1 MDETMTIVKRHNLS
15 MWTLGVCVSL
25 AVALLWATPASAQQ
39 AEPEAV
45 YPPFVEFA
53 LNACG
58 GPPRTEG
65 RVILVGIVRDS
76 ISGVRLAGATARAR
90 WSEPGRSLNHT
101 AISITNAAGY
111 YAFCSAPVTVQTSV
125 LRRESQQV
133 TVRLTEMGV
142 QKQDLVVALG
152 EENMVGGM
160 IGRLLDQENGMPVDG
175 AVVRVVDTD
184 LQTLSN
190 HNGRFLFR
198 EIESGHYAVEVENLA
213 YGTKRYPVEIPFGGA
228 AQVEINLSQT
238 PIELEPIVVEAKSR
252 AWLSTMSGFY
262 QRMDRGLGV
271 FLTPEF
277 IEQRA
282 PTTLT
287 DALRGLAGVRVV
299 KQPGPGNNY
308 GVLLR
313 GSVRFDGTGI
323 STCPPILY
331 IDGVR
336 VQDYPL
342 DELYGGDLAAVEVYR
357 GASELPAQF
366 AGSDAGCGVVVVWTR
381 R

>member
-1 MDETMTIVKRHNLS
+1 MTTVKRYRFPL
-15 MWTLGVCVSL
+15 WTWGGGAAL
-25 AVALLWATPASAQQ
+25 AVALLWTVPVSAQE
-39 AEPEAV
+39 AEPETT
-45 YPPFVEFA
+45 YPAFVEFA

-76 ISGVRLAGATARAR
+76 VSGVRLVGATARAR
-90 WSEPGRSLNHT
+90 WTEPGRSLNHT
-101 AISITNAAGY
+101 AISITNPAGY
-111 YAFCSAPVTVQTSV
+111 YAFCSAPVGEEVSVQTSV
-125 LRRESQQV
+125 LGRESRRV
-133 TVRLTEMGV
+133 ALRLTEMGV
-142 QKQDLVVALG
+142 QKQDIVVALG
-152 EENMVGGM
+152 DENMLGGM
-160 IGRLLDQENGMPVDG
+160 IGRVVDQENGMPVDG
-175 AVVRVVDTD
+175 AVVRIIDTD

-190 HNGRFLFR
+190 HNGRFLSR
-198 EIESGHYAVEVENLA
+198 EVESGRYALEIEHIA
-213 YGTKRYPVEIPFGGA
+213 YGTQRYPVEVPFGGA
-228 AQVEINLSQT
+228 AQVEITVSQT
-238 PIELEPIVVEAKSR
+238 PIELEPIVVEVRSR

-271 FLTPEF
+271 FLTPEY

-313 GSVRFDGTGI
+313 GSIRFDGTGI

>member
-1 MDETMTIVKRHNLS
+1 MTIVKRHNFS

-111 YAFCSAPVTVQTSV
+111 YAFCSAPVGERVTVQTSV

-198 EIESGHYAVEVENLA
+198 EIESGHYAVEVEHLA